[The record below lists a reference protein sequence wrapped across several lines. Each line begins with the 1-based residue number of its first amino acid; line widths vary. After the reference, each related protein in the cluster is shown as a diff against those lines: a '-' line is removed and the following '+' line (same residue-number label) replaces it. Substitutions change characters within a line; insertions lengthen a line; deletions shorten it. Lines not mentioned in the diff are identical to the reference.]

1 MVIIIVLTV
10 DLGNILLSKEVIQ
23 KNGNLKI
30 TSYYLRGTMQ
40 ERPAAAYMTIR
51 NIGVIP
57 DKLIGASSPMAGK
70 IEFHETLIDNGV
82 AKMRQLNQILISPN
96 TSVDLKPGGLHLM
109 LIGLKKPI
117 VAGDK
122 FGIILKFQTAG
133 DVKLEVPVITFSGK
147 KLEGSVNGGQ
157 IHKKKLDHKNH

>member
-1 MVIIIVLTV
+1 MRFGICIHRTIPQILNFFMVIIIVLTI

-82 AKMRQLNQILISPN
+82 AKMRQLNQILISP
-96 TSVDLKPGGLHLM
+96 THQ
-109 LIGLKKPI
+109 LI
-117 VAGDK
+117 
-122 FGIILKFQTAG
+122 
-133 DVKLEVPVITFSGK
+133 
-147 KLEGSVNGGQ
+147 
-157 IHKKKLDHKNH
+157 

>member
-1 MVIIIVLTV
+1 MVIIIVLTI

-109 LIGLKKPI
+109 LMGLKKPI

-122 FGIILKFQTAG
+122 FGIILKFEKAG
-133 DVKLEVPVITFSGK
+133 DVPLELPVNTFSRK
-147 KLEGSVNGGQ
+147 KRTGGTNGGQ
-157 IHKKKLDHKNH
+157 AHKKHLDHPKH